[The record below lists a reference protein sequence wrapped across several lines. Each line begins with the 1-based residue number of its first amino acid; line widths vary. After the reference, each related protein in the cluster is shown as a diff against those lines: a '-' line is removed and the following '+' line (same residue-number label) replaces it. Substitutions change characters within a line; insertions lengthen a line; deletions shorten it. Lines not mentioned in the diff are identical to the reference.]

1 MNNIITVLFIGIVG
15 LLAATTISSCQSATE
30 SAATSTTQQIDVN
43 PNGSSELALLMR
55 EMHDVAAAAK
65 AEIDQGNV
73 PAITVDF
80 SQLTEATPTKP
91 QMIAFEAFEPLAT
104 TYVEAMQALGKA
116 TDSTS
121 AAQAHTMVINTCM
134 SCHQV
139 SCKGPIPRIR
149 KLYL

>member
-1 MNNIITVLFIGIVG
+1 MGMIALLPAITMN
-15 LLAATTISSCQSATE
+15 SCQSATE
-30 SAATSTTQQIDVN
+30 SASNTEAQPTDIN

-55 EMHDVAAAAK
+55 EMHDVAATAK
-65 AEIDQGNV
+65 AEINKGNV
-73 PAITVDF
+73 PDITVDF

-91 QMIAFEAFEPLAT
+91 QMIAFEAFKPLAD

-116 TDSTS
+116 TDSTA